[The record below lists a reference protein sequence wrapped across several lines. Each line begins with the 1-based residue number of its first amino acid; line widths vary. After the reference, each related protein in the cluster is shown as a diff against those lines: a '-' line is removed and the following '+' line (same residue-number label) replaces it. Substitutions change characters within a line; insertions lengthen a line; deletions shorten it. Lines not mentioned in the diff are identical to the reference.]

1 MQPITKLI
9 FTGVDGSKYKF
20 DVYPRDIRVNNGPA
34 IYSFL
39 SKVNGNYHVLYIG
52 QTIDLSERLAN
63 CARARKWNGFSRK
76 VERSSQLMERLM
88 AHEFSQNG
96 TALAPIW
103 NDPLSNRDAP
113 VILSQWNG
121 NP

>member
-1 MQPITKLI
+1 MML
-9 FTGVDGSKYKF
+9 
-20 DVYPRDIRVNNGPA
+20 PA
-34 IYSFL
+34 
-39 SKVNGNYHVLYIG
+39 
-52 QTIDLSERLAN
+52 SE

-76 VERSSQLMERLM
+76 VERSPQLMERLM

-103 NDPLSNRDAP
+103 NAPLSNRDAP